1 MGKQIITQYTGMG
14 ALREANSKHTSGVKT
29 IVFSQKVILVQDFL
43 EKKGEWGL
51 RSAKMRG
58 EVISVRGNK
67 W

>member
-1 MGKQIITQYTGMG
+1 MG

-51 RSAKMRG
+51 RRCKNERRSYFSQR
-58 EVISVRGNK
+58 E
-67 W
+67 